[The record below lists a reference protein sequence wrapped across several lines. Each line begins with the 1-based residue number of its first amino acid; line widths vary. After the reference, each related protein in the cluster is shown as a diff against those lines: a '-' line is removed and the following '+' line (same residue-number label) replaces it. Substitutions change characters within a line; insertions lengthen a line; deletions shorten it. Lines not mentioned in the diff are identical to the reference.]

1 MFRSIIGIVLLAVS
15 SQVLAAEKIRI
26 GWVYAMANAPVV
38 IADKKGYF
46 KEAGVDVEITSFTS
60 GPILQQA
67 LAAGQLDMAYI
78 GAPPVYHWYS
88 RGLKS
93 QILAKVNYGQ
103 AAIIAR
109 SDSNI
114 KSLAD
119 LKGKKLAGVKKGSG
133 NDVLLRGYILG
144 AEGKLDA
151 DKDLQVI
158 DMPSGNMGASLQ
170 AGVVDAAFV
179 WEPFKTQELLRGN
192 AKIVYDADDKLGK
205 AVWYVV
211 MALPETIEK
220 KSDGLQRA
228 LSAHKKAVDF
238 LNSSPT
244 AGNDIIAD
252 AFNISPIDGPAG
264 KKYSPTDVVAAA
276 RKNLGWEWKLT
287 DADQAFIQ
295 QLMGYSLALG
305 FIPGEMKTT
314 QLVDT
319 RYQAKLVKMEAGN

>member
-1 MFRSIIGIVLLAVS
+1 MFRTILSVTLLVAS
-15 SQVLAAEKIRI
+15 CQVYAADKIRI

-38 IADKKGYF
+38 IADKKGFF
-46 KEAGVDVEITSFTS
+46 KDAGVEVEITSFTS
-60 GPILQQA
+60 GPIIQQA

-93 QILAKVNYGQ
+93 QILAKVSYGQ
-103 AAIIAR
+103 AAVITR

-144 AEGKLDA
+144 DIGKLDVE
-151 DKDLQVI
+151 KDLQVI
-158 DMPSGNMGASLQ
+158 DMPSGNMAASLQ
-170 AGVVDAAFV
+170 SGVVDAAFV
-179 WEPFKTQELLRGN
+179 WEPFRTQELLRGT
-192 AKIVYDADDKLGK
+192 AKIVYDADEKLGK
-205 AVWYVV
+205 TVGYVV

-220 KSDGLQRA
+220 KSDALARA
-228 LSAHKKAVDF
+228 LKAHKKAVEF

-252 AFNISPIDGPAG
+252 AFSLEAIEGPGG
-264 KKYSPTDVVAAA
+264 KKYSPTDVVAQA
-276 RKNLGWEWKLT
+276 RKNLGWEWKLS

-295 QLMGYSLALG
+295 QLMGYSLNLG
-305 FIPGEMKTT
+305 FIQDPMKIAD
-314 QLVDT
+314 VIDT
-319 RYQAKLVKMEAGN
+319 RYQIKMLTDVGN

>member
-1 MFRSIIGIVLLAVS
+1 MFRTILSVTLLVAS
-15 SQVLAAEKIRI
+15 CQVYAAEKIRI

-38 IADKKGYF
+38 IADKKGFF
-46 KEAGVDVEITSFTS
+46 KDAGVDVEITSFTS
-60 GPILQQA
+60 GPIIQQA

-93 QILAKVNYGQ
+93 QILAKVSYGQ
-103 AAIIAR
+103 AAVITRI
-109 SDSNI
+109 DSNI

-144 AEGKLDA
+144 DIGNLDVE
-151 DKDLQVI
+151 KDLQVI
-158 DMPSGNMGASLQ
+158 DMPSGNMAASLQ
-170 AGVVDAAFV
+170 SGVVDAAFV
-179 WEPFKTQELLRGN
+179 WEPFRTQELLRGT
-192 AKIVYDADDKLGK
+192 AKIVYDADEKLGK
-205 AVWYVV
+205 TVGYVV

-220 KSDGLQRA
+220 KSDALARA
-228 LSAHKKAVDF
+228 LKAHKKAVEF

-252 AFNISPIDGPAG
+252 AFSLEAIEGPGG
-264 KKYSPTDVVAAA
+264 KKYSPTDVVAQA
-276 RKNLGWEWKLT
+276 RKNLGWEWKLS

-295 QLMGYSLALG
+295 QLMGYSLNLG
-305 FIPGEMKTT
+305 FIQDPMKIAD
-314 QLVDT
+314 VIDT
-319 RYQAKLVKMEAGN
+319 RYQIKMLTDVGN